1 MDTSQPSAYYTFGD
15 MVSNSRTLAKNPIAS
30 RSHLTLRNS
39 SALMFN
45 SLMMVTDDKF
55 SHVARSG
62 QNDGIFAVIR
72 EARKFDS
79 STNLENSIFVQNWVK
94 FLQ

>member
-1 MDTSQPSAYYTFGD
+1 
-15 MVSNSRTLAKNPIAS
+15 MVGNRRVLANNTMPVSSDLA
-30 RSHLTLRNS
+30 LTHS

-55 SHVARSG
+55 GHVTLSE
-62 QNDGIFAVIR
+62 QNEGVFAVIG

-79 STNLENSIFVQNWVK
+79 STNLENSIFV
-94 FLQ
+94 